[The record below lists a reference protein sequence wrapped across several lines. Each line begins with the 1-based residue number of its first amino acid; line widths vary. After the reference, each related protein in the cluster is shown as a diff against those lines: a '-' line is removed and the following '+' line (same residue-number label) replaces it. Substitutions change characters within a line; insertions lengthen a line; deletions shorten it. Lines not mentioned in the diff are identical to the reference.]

1 MRTIKISFL
10 SALLCL
16 ISHVCFAQAYEY
28 GCMKHDGEIY
38 ECLMTKS
45 YGQDKLMFSLSS
57 KSNLNTVFS
66 ITGLSFLTYLTKE
79 KENILKLFLSNG
91 EILTGK
97 YSVEEATLWFRIG
110 THNFLSNKVN
120 ISVENKRMAY
130 VMKQLR
136 KFNITKISIN
146 GKIVSTPNFR
156 SAATIDAMCKTLIS
170 KTGDQGQYGSTN
182 TSSTSPG
189 ASSSTRSTGNCPD
202 GNHPH
207 LIDLGLPSGTKWA
220 CCNVGANKPESSGEY
235 YSWGEVVTKYRYNYK
250 TYLHYSNGRYINIGT
265 DISGSRYDAA
275 HVEWGGNWRMP
286 TYNEAKELI
295 NNCTYEWTVLNG
307 VKGGKFTSKI
317 NGKSIFLPASGLRGD
332 SGLEE
337 QGVYGYC
344 WSGTLNSND
353 DTHAYYLG
361 CNSTNAFCNYWIR
374 PCGHPVRPVRK
385 N

>member
-1 MRTIKISFL
+1 MKKIFLIVAMIFVTIMANAHVFLFQLKHEKLGNTNLIIDTDKQTIKWMAGIEEIVNIKYSKAC
-10 SALLCL
+10 SDNPNANNRNM
-16 ISHVCFAQAYEY
+16 SDYE
-28 GCMKHDGEIY
+28 
-38 ECLMTKS
+38 
-45 YGQDKLMFSLSS
+45 KLANMQFFFYS
-57 KSNLNTVFS
+57 SNLPTPKS
-66 ITGLSFLTYLTKE
+66 IKASLEDIVK
-79 KENILKLFLSNG
+79 
-91 EILTGK
+91 GK
-97 YSVEEATLWFRIG
+97 YGEGCIITIKGVILVLKNEGKFLFVDLDRRDQNEYVETFADFM
-110 THNFLSNKVN
+110 V
-120 ISVENKRMAY
+120 
-130 VMKQLR
+130 
-136 KFNITKISIN
+136 KISGI
-146 GKIVSTPNFR
+146 
-156 SAATIDAMCKTLIS
+156 
-170 KTGDQGQYGSTN
+170 N
-182 TSSTSPG
+182 TSSNSPG
-189 ASSSTRSTGNCPD
+189 TSSSTRPTGNCPD

-235 YSWGEVVTKYRYNYK
+235 YSWGEVATKYRYNYK